1 MNIKLLQNPIQT
13 ILILIL
19 CSVFCVFVIL
29 NRTLIIDDAYIT
41 FQYSRNFADH
51 LKPWYNL
58 DPFYQGN
65 GQTSLLWMWVLS
77 VFNWIGLKSENI
89 FYFVNILIG
98 IFLII
103 QSVSLIFKE
112 QKPLN
117 KAFRLIF
124 SLFFTYWMALNSTHG
139 LETILA
145 TFILFMFLK
154 DWKNIRNPYSIL
166 LVLVRPE
173 FGVFLLFW
181 FLDSNFRQK
190 KEIISKFVFSSAGIL
205 IFASFYLLFYKFY
218 IPLPFILKSNFNT
231 YSYLGF
237 KVFLGRIILFS
248 PVILLLFYNRKYLQL
263 IPLAFLIFFY
273 SFNIN
278 SYSSGIYIRYFFPLT
293 AYFLAI
299 NFDFKFEKFRPKIMN
314 IILGLTLII
323 SVLRMIDLSANFYDD
338 RKGVIVDNEGFYS
351 SYGEMAK
358 KLKKSDKVMIMDA
371 GHVAYFSPATVYDG
385 YGLNDATML
394 LARKHRDSLS
404 YKNYVDA
411 RNINIISVVS
421 TDSLTFKP
429 RIDSDFT
436 YKSLNLKNK
445 KLLYKFPMDN
455 NFYLF
460 VYQYKY

>member
-1 MNIKLLQNPIQT
+1 MNIKFLQNPIQIPLT
-13 ILILIL
+13 LIL
-19 CSVFCVFVIL
+19 CFVFCVLVIL

-41 FQYSRNFADH
+41 FQYSKNFADY

-58 DPFYQGN
+58 DSFYQGN

-77 VFNWIGLKSENI
+77 VFNWMGLKSENI
-89 FYFVNILIG
+89 FYIINILIG

-103 QSVSLIFKE
+103 QSVSLILKE
-112 QKPLN
+112 QKPLK

-154 DWKNIRNPYSIL
+154 DWKNNRNPYSIL

-181 FLDSNFRQK
+181 FLDTNFRQK
-190 KEIISKFVFSSAGIL
+190 KEIISKFVYSFSGIL
-205 IFASFYLLFYKFY
+205 IFALFYLLFYKFY

-231 YSYLGF
+231 YSYLGI
-237 KVFLGRIILFS
+237 KVFLGRFILFS
-248 PVILLLFYNRKYLQL
+248 PVILTLFYKRNYFHL
-263 IPLAFLIFFY
+263 IPLVFLIFFY
-273 SFNIN
+273 TFNIN

-293 AYFLAI
+293 AYFLTI
-299 NFDFKFEKFRPKIMN
+299 DFDFSSRNFYTKATKF
-314 IILGLTLII
+314 ILSFVLIA
-323 SVLRMIDLSANFYDD
+323 SSFRMIDLCTNFYND
-338 RKGVIVDNEGFYS
+338 RNGVITDNEGFYS
-351 SYGEMAK
+351 SYGVLAK
-358 KLKKSDKVMIMDA
+358 KLKKTDKVIIMDA
-371 GHVAYFSPATVYDG
+371 GHVAYFSAATVYDG

-394 LARKHRDSLS
+394 LARKHSDSAA
-404 YKNYVDA
+404 YRNYVEA
-411 RNINIISVVS
+411 RNINIVSVVS
-421 TDSLTFKP
+421 KDPLIFKP

-436 YKSLNLKNK
+436 FKSLNLNHK
-445 KLLYKFPMDN
+445 KLLYRLPMDS

-460 VYQYKY
+460 VYQYKN